1 MFGADMSSYVHF
13 NNKKKDIFIT
23 GNKTTDG
30 LEHTTPT
37 SEIECLINLI
47 NFRKHNKNFSLS
59 LQ

>member
-1 MFGADMSSYVHF
+1 MSSYVHF